1 MEQYSLLIP
10 TLSML
15 AWLTASIVAITRD
28 ARDEREEKLRIERE
42 AHARAMERS
51 RELRDKRVN

>member
-1 MEQYSLLIP
+1 
-10 TLSML
+10 ML